1 MALNKTSLKSFP
13 GLCDWSV
20 PGGGMFLWIKVRNI
34 EDTWDLIMDKATQE
48 QVMAIPGKAFQ
59 AVGDKS
65 PYIRASF
72 SITEPKDFDKGFA
85 RLAKVLKENCKS

>member
-1 MALNKTSLKSFP
+1 
-13 GLCDWSV
+13 
-20 PGGGMFLWIKVRNI
+20 MFLWIKVKNT
-34 EDTWDLIMDKATQE
+34 EDTWDLIMDKATKE

-59 AVGDKS
+59 AVGEQS